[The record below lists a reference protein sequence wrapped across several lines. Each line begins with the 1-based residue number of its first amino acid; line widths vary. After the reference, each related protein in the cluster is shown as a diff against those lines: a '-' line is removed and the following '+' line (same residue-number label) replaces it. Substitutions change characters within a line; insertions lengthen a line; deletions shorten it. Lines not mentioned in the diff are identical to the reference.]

1 MLHITLPGLIP
12 IIIVMFMMKIST
24 VLDAGSDQILMMYN
38 SMVMDSADIIDTYV
52 YRLGIGQMQ
61 YDYTTAVG
69 LFKSLVAMVF
79 VLSTN
84 SILKKKRGEG
94 LW

>member
-1 MLHITLPGLIP
+1 
-12 IIIVMFMMKIST
+12 MFMMKIST